1 MSIKMSIAHATL
13 GRPYG
18 FPVKLAGF
26 RMAYHS
32 KRRRLKWI
40 FSATRILR
48 SSQLSGVNKNNRPPV
63 SWELE
68 GERQR
73 ESERWKESD
82 RRWWHVLQ
90 KLAALRGVYVLRWRR
105 GHFPLFFT
113 VFFPTSAFVAAN
125 VFWKRIS
132 QSGTVYSY
140 RWAMATCKTK
150 AELLIRLTEE
160 LEWES
165 GRKRAFSMGMATPAR
180 ESTNTTA
187 ARQWEVNSERGRA
200 RTKSTRTVRK
210 CRDKSRWKLH
220 FITQLY
226 IKYIN
231 NYNCIE
237 CVTIKFKQRRAKP
250 LFTIR
255 RK

>member
-113 VFFPTSAFVAAN
+113 VFFPLLPLLPLMCFENAYPNPARCTVTAGQWQRAKQKPNSSSVSPRSWSERVAGREP
-125 VFWKRIS
+125 F
-132 QSGTVYSY
+132 
-140 RWAMATCKTK
+140 RWGWQHQHGRAPTQ
-150 AELLIRLTEE
+150 LQRD
-160 LEWES
+160 S
-165 GRKRAFSMGMATPAR
+165 GR
-180 ESTNTTA
+180 
-187 ARQWEVNSERGRA
+187 
-200 RTKSTRTVRK
+200 
-210 CRDKSRWKLH
+210 
-220 FITQLY
+220 
-226 IKYIN
+226 
-231 NYNCIE
+231 
-237 CVTIKFKQRRAKP
+237 
-250 LFTIR
+250 
-255 RK
+255 